1 MQILS
6 ERLKEERLKAK
17 LTQKEIAEQLGITRE
32 AYTMYETN
40 KTTPS
45 IETLKKIADI
55 YRTSIDYL
63 AGRYANNT
71 NEQKKQPRRAEQS
84 SGLFAR
90 KTRSDERA
98 KQRAKRLYANLGGRL
113 NKSPSTRQ
121 SPAPNKKFRPL

>member
-71 NEQKKQPRRAEQS
+71 NEQKKTTPQ
-84 SGLFAR
+84 G
-90 KTRSDERA
+90 
-98 KQRAKRLYANLGGRL
+98 
-113 NKSPSTRQ
+113 
-121 SPAPNKKFRPL
+121 

>member
-90 KTRSDERA
+90 QTRSDERA